1 MIKLRGL
8 VSKRVIG
15 RRNFSIHDATQM
27 MSDLHTFSGLPWW
40 AFIPL
45 TTFSLRFFITS
56 PISVIQ
62 RIGLQKQNELR
73 PIAKAMAPVFRVKL
87 AQAAQNAQLKR
98 DTMLKA
104 NPDSPIMPNPLSDL
118 NYQKITILTA
128 REKIKRQK
136 KLFKQYGVQTYKF
149 MLLPLIQIPLW
160 VSLSFIFRSITGWND
175 PSKLSIMEGGN
186 FDPSLTQESFF
197 YLMDMSSQ
205 DPYFLAPIVLGLS
218 VLINAEWNFK
228 TAQLMNW
235 TQSKEQQIGKIHR
248 PKIFDVIMTLS
259 RCGLMFLIAVS
270 TQAPFALVWYW
281 IWSNLFSLGQN
292 ILLDKYLPLKF
303 VPESRFRRFGKVSND
318 AKPLLKD
325 L

>member
-1 MIKLRGL
+1 MITITRLAARKCL
-8 VSKRVIG
+8 G
-15 RRNFSIHDATQM
+15 RRHFSLHDATQA
-27 MSDLHTFSGLPWW
+27 MSDLHAFSGLPWW

-45 TTFSLRFFITS
+45 TTFSLRLFITS

-87 AQAAQNAQLKR
+87 AQAAQNAQIKR
-98 DTMLKA
+98 DTLTKA
-104 NPDSPIMPNPLSDL
+104 NPDLQFTPNPLADL

-136 KLFKQYGVQTYKF
+136 ALFKQYGVQSYKF
-149 MLLPLIQIPLW
+149 MILPLIQIPLW

-175 PSKLSIMEGGN
+175 STKLPLVDGGN
-186 FDPSLTQESFF
+186 FDPSLTQESF
-197 YLMDMSSQ
+197 LHILDMSSQ
-205 DPYFLAPIVLGLS
+205 DPYFIAPIVLGLS
-218 VLINAEWNFK
+218 VLTNAEWNFK

-248 PKIFDVIMTLS
+248 PKMFDVIMTLS

-292 ILLDKYLPLKF
+292 ILLDRYLPLKF
-303 VPESRFRRFGKVSND
+303 VPESRFRRFGQVSKD
-318 AKPLLKD
+318 AKPLIKD